1 MTLNNEVRIRTTLFA
16 ATFLLAACAH
26 KPPPVVEPKALTGA
40 PWRLEDLVGH
50 GIIDNSQVTLQFMP
64 SGKVSG
70 RGGCNTYTGSVAFKG
85 AAITFTPFAATLM
98 ACAPAL
104 LDQETRYFA
113 ALTQADSIAFDK
125 TGALLIRVKGESK
138 PLLFRR

>member
-1 MTLNNEVRIRTTLFA
+1 MTLNSEAHIRTTYLA
-16 ATFLLAACAH
+16 ATLFLAACSH
-26 KPPPVVEPKALTGA
+26 KPVPVVEPKSLGGA
-40 PWRLEDLVGH
+40 PWQLEDLLGRGV
-50 GIIDNSQVTLQFMP
+50 IDNSHVTLQFMP

-85 AAITFTPFAATLM
+85 AAITFTPFAATLV

-125 TGALLIRVKGESK
+125 TGALLIRTKGESK